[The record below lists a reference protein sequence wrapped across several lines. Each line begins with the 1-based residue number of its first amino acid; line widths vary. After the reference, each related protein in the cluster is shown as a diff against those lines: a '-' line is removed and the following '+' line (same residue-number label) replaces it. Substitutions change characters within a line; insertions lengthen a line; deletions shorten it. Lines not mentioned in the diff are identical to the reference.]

1 MQKIIFTEEYCKPE
15 NLHPFTY
22 TRHIQDIRVGI
33 LTIRE
38 KWERYLKLPSADKW
52 EDYYLDTG
60 DSVRIDKQI
69 GNDEYLLV
77 HANVLPTAAI
87 INQWLAEARKVLKG
101 HEPANMVTLRVGELL
116 FKKPVKTGNHIRI
129 YGEVVSLGNTSI
141 TLKIEVRKYNLYS
154 GEEAVVCTTN
164 MTFVRIDDDGSP
176 TPIGAS
182 VRKAHKELMAALE
195 N

>member
-1 MQKIIFTEEYCKPE
+1 MKLISRKICMARDIGVHNNLFGGTLMEWIDEAAAAYATEYC
-15 NLHPFTY
+15 Y
-22 TRHIQDIRVGI
+22 T
-33 LTIRE
+33 
-38 KWERYLKLPSADKW
+38 P
-52 EDYYLDTG
+52 
-60 DSVRIDKQI
+60 
-69 GNDEYLLV
+69 
-77 HANVLPTAAI
+77 
-87 INQWLAEARKVLKG
+87 
-101 HEPANMVTLRVGELL
+101 NMVTLRVGELL

-182 VRKAHKELMAALE
+182 VRRAHKELMAALE